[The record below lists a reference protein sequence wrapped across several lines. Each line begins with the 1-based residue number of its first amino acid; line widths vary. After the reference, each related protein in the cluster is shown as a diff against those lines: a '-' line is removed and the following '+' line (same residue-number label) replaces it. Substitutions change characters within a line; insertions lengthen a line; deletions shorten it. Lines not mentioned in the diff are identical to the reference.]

1 MNEENKNIENNGSDQ
16 PSQPQVNEKI
26 KYILIA
32 IAAVLVVVAAVLVL
46 FFSNDDNSSNSSDNG
61 STNVTEQQ
69 NTQSESGSDTSEDQ
83 QSGQEA
89 QEPEKTCTPVFMY
102 FVSKSDEGY
111 NEYMSMIEEL
121 KAEYSDKVTFDIVD
135 VDEEPESKQN
145 FPVEGNTPMLIMT
158 NTSNDISA
166 LEFKCSD
173 KARLAEDIEKSL
185 GSQQ

>member
-1 MNEENKNIENNGSDQ
+1 MIMNEENNNIEKNGSEQ

-32 IAAVLVVVAAVLVL
+32 IAAALVVIVAVLVL
-46 FFSNDDNSSNSSDNG
+46 FFSSDDSGNTANNSSTSVS
-61 STNVTEQQ
+61 EQQ
-69 NTQSESGSDTSEDQ
+69 SAQDETDTSEDQ
-83 QSGQEA
+83 QNGQEA
-89 QEPEKTCTPVFMY
+89 QEPEKTYTPVFMY

-111 NEYMSMIEEL
+111 DEYMSMIEEL

-135 VDEEPESKQN
+135 VDEEPESKEN
-145 FPVEGNTPMLIMT
+145 FPVDGNTPMLIMT

-173 KARLAEDIEKSL
+173 KARLAEDIEKSI